1 MLFELAEKAQKEVSK
16 YCDDYEI
23 YIDKLDLLQLDTQK
37 SDLNFAKEE
46 NTLGLGI
53 RVIKD
58 GKIGFAFTS
67 DMDKID
73 KTAKTAFENSKL
85 NEKDENFAFALEE
98 KLPKIDGCFDK
109 KFRDLELEE
118 ITSSMKDFLAIV
130 EDEGCQATSGGFSAA
145 EGETLIIN
153 SNGVSA
159 YDKSTGFGLGI
170 SVNAEA
176 NGEISTAYDSVSSCL
191 FDLDSDKLALD
202 VCKLAKNSLNGENIE
217 TADMDVIFDY
227 HAAVGL
233 LSTFLSGFSADS
245 VQRGRSILADKI
257 GQEIVS
263 QNLSIYDDG
272 TYKGGLNSGVSDGEG
287 TASKRTTLVE
297 NGVLKNFLYDIYTAN
312 KANSLNNTP
321 VDANNCDI
329 DIDVI
334 KSTANG
340 FRSSYSGTPSVS
352 SSNIIFDFKEKS
364 QITDIKNGFIATDVL
379 GAHTANP
386 FSGDFSV
393 EVNNGFKI
401 INGEIGK
408 GVKKAMISGNIYEI
422 LSDCEAIGEIK
433 QRGSFIIPKL
443 LVHNLRVIGN

>member
-1 MLFELAEKAQKEVSK
+1 MLFELAEKAEKEVSK

-23 YIDKLDLLQLDTQK
+23 YIDKLDLLQLDSQK

-58 GKIGFAFTS
+58 GKVGFAFTS

-73 KTAKTAFENSKL
+73 KTAKVAFENSKL
-85 NEKDENFAFALEE
+85 NEKDENFAFAVEE
-98 KLPKIDGCFDK
+98 KLPKIEGVFDK
-109 KFRDLELEE
+109 KFRNLELEE

-130 EDEGCQATSGGFSAA
+130 EDEGCKATSGGFSAA
-145 EGETLIIN
+145 EGETLIVN

-245 VQRGRSILADKI
+245 VQRGRSILADKV

-263 QNLSIYDDG
+263 SNLSIYDDG
-272 TYKGGLNSGVSDGEG
+272 TYAGGLNSGVCDGEG

-312 KANSLNNTP
+312 KANSLNNNIDNNINNDC
-321 VDANNCDI
+321 VDAI
-329 DIDVI
+329 V
-334 KSTANG
+334 STGNG

-352 SSNIIFDFKEKS
+352 SSNIIFDFKQKS
-364 QITDIKNGFIATDVL
+364 QISDIKSGFLATDVL

-401 INGEIGK
+401 SNGEITK
-408 GVKKAMISGNIYEI
+408 PVKKAMISGNIYEI
-422 LSDCEAIGEIK
+422 LTNCESIGEIK